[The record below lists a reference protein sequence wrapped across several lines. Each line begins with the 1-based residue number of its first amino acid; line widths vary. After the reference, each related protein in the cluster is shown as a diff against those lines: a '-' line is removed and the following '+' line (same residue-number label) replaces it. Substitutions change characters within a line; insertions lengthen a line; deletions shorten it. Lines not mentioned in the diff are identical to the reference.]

1 MSDTEADSVKTTGT
15 ELSPK
20 KTGETRANL
29 VDHVEVTCEAV
40 IGGGKITIGRLNAL
54 TKGDTISLDRS
65 PADPVDIRVN
75 DKTIARG
82 EIVTVDENFAIRLT
96 EIG

>member
-1 MSDTEADSVKTTGT
+1 MSETTETKTDKPAKAPKTQVGT
-15 ELSPK
+15 A
-20 KTGETRANL
+20 RARL

-40 IGGGKITIGRLNAL
+40 LGSGDITIGKLNAL
-54 TKGDTISLDRS
+54 AKGDVIALDRS

-75 DKTIARG
+75 GKTIARG
-82 EIVTVDENFAIRLT
+82 EIVTVDDKFAIRLT

>member
-1 MSDTEADSVKTTGT
+1 MSETTETKTEETAKATVGA
-15 ELSPK
+15 
-20 KTGETRANL
+20 TRARL

-40 IGGGKITIGRLNAL
+40 LGSGEITVGKLNAL
-54 TKGDTISLDRS
+54 AKGDVVALDRS

-75 DKTIARG
+75 GKTIARG
-82 EIVTVDENFAIRLT
+82 EIVTVDDKFAIRLT